1 MTSRFLRAALAT
13 VPPYL
18 PGEQVE
24 TEVVKLNTNECP
36 YPPSP
41 RALEA
46 IARASSRINRYPRP
60 DADNARAAMARSL
73 GVTPDEVFVA
83 NGSDETLRLAFQAFV
98 DPGATVAWSTPT
110 YSLYAVLAGFAEA
123 RIVDVPRRDDWSIDI
138 DALAAVRGADGKPAA
153 LTIVAS
159 PNSPTGTVTPLEDL
173 ERLVRAGGLVL
184 VDEAYA
190 DFAGVTAASL
200 VRRYDNLLVART
212 LSKSYSLA
220 GLRVGFAV
228 AHPDLIAAFRL
239 LKDSYNVSMTADAG
253 AAAAIDDAE
262 YARDLVDR
270 VLATRGRLVAA
281 LEARGWRVSPSG
293 ANFVFAVPPD
303 RDGERV
309 YRRLKEAGVLVRWFG
324 SDPRTAP
331 GIRITVG
338 TDAEIDR
345 LLQEIERNG

>member
-1 MTSRFLRAALAT
+1 MTSRFLRAALAAA
-13 VPPYL
+13 PPYV
-18 PGEQVE
+18 PGEQIE
-24 TEVVKLNTNECP
+24 SQIVKLNTNECP

-41 RALEA
+41 RALDA
-46 IARASSRINRYPRP
+46 IAKASSRLNRYPRP
-60 DADNARAAMARSL
+60 DADNARAALARTL

-98 DPGATVAWSTPT
+98 DPGAAVAWSTPT
-110 YSLYAVLAGFAEA
+110 YTLYAVLAGFAEA
-123 RIVDVPRRDDWSIDI
+123 RILDVPRRDDWSIDV
-138 DALAAVRGADGKPAA
+138 DALLAARDANGAAPA

-159 PNSPTGTVTPLEDL
+159 PNSPTGTVTPLDDL
-173 ERLVRAGGLVL
+173 ERLARSGRLIL

-200 VRRYDNLLVART
+200 VRRYDNVIVART

-228 AHPDLIAAFRL
+228 AHPDLIDAFRL

-253 AAAAIDDAE
+253 AAAALDDAD
-262 YARDLVDR
+262 YARELVAK
-270 VLATRGRLVAA
+270 VLATRTRLVAA
-281 LEARGWRVSPSG
+281 LEAKGWKVSPSG
-293 ANFVFAVPPD
+293 ANFVFAVPPAG
-303 RDGERV
+303 DGEGV
-309 YRRLKEAGVLVRWFG
+309 YRRLKDAGVLVRWFG

-331 GIRITVG
+331 GVRITIG

>member
-1 MTSRFLRAALAT
+1 MTSRFLRAALAKA
-13 VPPYL
+13 PPYV

-24 TEVVKLNTNECP
+24 SQVVKLNTNECP

-46 IARASSRINRYPRP
+46 IAQAAPRLNRYPRP
-60 DADNARAAMARSL
+60 DADNARAALARSL

-110 YSLYAVLAGFAEA
+110 YTLYAILAGFAEA
-123 RIVDVPRRDDWSIDI
+123 RVVDVPRRDDWSVDV

-159 PNSPTGTVTPLEDL
+159 PNSPTGTVTPVADL
-173 ERLVRAGGLVL
+173 ERLAGAGGLLL

-200 VRRYDNLLVART
+200 VRRYDNVLVART

-253 AAAAIDDAE
+253 AAAAIDDAA

-281 LEARGWRVSPSG
+281 LEARGWKVSPSG
-293 ANFVFAVPPD
+293 ANFVFAVPPGG
-303 RDGERV
+303 DGEGV

-331 GIRITVG
+331 GVRITVG

-345 LLQEIERNG
+345 LLQEIKRNG